1 MLLTMYTAAPTFT
14 SALSTFTATTTI
26 ASRPKTV
33 LSNRVTIYSLLSS
46 LDVAKLAKVINK
58 FLII

>member
-1 MLLTMYTAAPTFT
+1 MLLAMYVIAFTFI
-14 SALSTFTATTTI
+14 AVLSTFIATTTL

-46 LDVAKLAKVINK
+46 LDVTKLAKVVNK
-58 FLII
+58 FLTI